1 MTHRNSMRITEVERC
16 LLCVLILREIAP
28 GEWNEIEGQLS
39 DYVWRGADHA
49 VVYEAIVRARKC
61 DPKRWREQLPAQ
73 TTRMGF
79 PDVDWNVLYEPT
91 PPITGEAQPHGLIR
105 ELKLAANRQA

>member
-1 MTHRNSMRITEVERC
+1 MPISEVERR
-16 LLCVLILREIAP
+16 LLRVLILREIAP
-28 GEWNEIEGQLS
+28 SEWNEIEVKLT

-49 VVYEAIVRARKC
+49 VVYEAIVRARKR
-61 DPKRWREQLPAQ
+61 DPKRWREELPAQ

-79 PDVDWNVLYEPT
+79 PDVGWNALYEPT
-91 PPITGEAQPHGLIR
+91 PPITGEAQLHRLIR